1 MHILCQVLFLY
12 HLVYSLF
19 ALIIFFLIGLFAL
32 IFELVKPD
40 VLTFFFIE
48 TLLEDTQ
55 TINIDE

>member
-12 HLVYSLF
+12 HLVYSSF
-19 ALIIFFLIGLFAL
+19 TL
-32 IFELVKPD
+32 IFEQVKPD

-48 TLLEDTQ
+48 MLLEDTQ